1 MTYKSSSE
9 TNDNKYPLFKHFIF
23 FAIVISAV
31 LFTHHTTSGC
41 TTDGLFVG
49 STSPI
54 NCISKEYIRQKIKKK
69 ILEKEREREWLE
81 LEQFSVS
88 ACLGGKFPVY
98 YGVSIIDCV
107 SEEELKQNRLNQNRF
122 NNEINIMNL
131 FLQWFI
137 VAFVITTIMSVPIS
151 LLWRFRFKVP
161 ACLFTIMTTL
171 AIIAVPFTFDLSSLF

>member
-1 MTYKSSSE
+1 M
-9 TNDNKYPLFKHFIF
+9 FKHFIF

-69 ILEKEREREWLE
+69 LLEKEREREWLE

-88 ACLGGKFPVY
+88 ACPGEKFPVY
-98 YGVSIIDCV
+98 YGFSIIDCV
-107 SEEELKQNRLNQNRF
+107 LRGRTK
-122 NNEINIMNL
+122 
-131 FLQWFI
+131 
-137 VAFVITTIMSVPIS
+137 T
-151 LLWRFRFKVP
+151 K
-161 ACLFTIMTTL
+161 
-171 AIIAVPFTFDLSSLF
+171 SS